1 MNRRQ
6 FIVHS
11 SLAGLGAAVQPLS
24 FFPLKRIKRLGLILG
39 LVAEALEADYE
50 GALAQL
56 AQMGYREVEF
66 GSHFG
71 PSREAFREALRRNRL
86 KAVVGGGDPH

>member
-24 FFPLKRIKRLGLILG
+24 FFPLKRIKRLGLILW
-39 LVAEALEADYE
+39 LVA
-50 GALAQL
+50 
-56 AQMGYREVEF
+56 
-66 GSHFG
+66 
-71 PSREAFREALRRNRL
+71 
-86 KAVVGGGDPH
+86 